1 VRTKRVVGAAAVLA
15 AALLVTPLVAQAPAT
30 LKSMELGRGRTV
42 VLLHGIGGT
51 RMQWMPTARKLMN
64 DHRVVMLDLPGHGES
79 PMPDPFSF
87 EACAAML
94 DLALAKLKPEST
106 IVVGHGLGGA
116 IALLEAK
123 AHPERMK
130 GLIVID
136 ATLKVRAIPDAQK
149 KYFIQFIEENYD
161 QFLKMSFAQMGR
173 DSAEGVTLHARA
185 ALVPSGTMKTY
196 FRNLLDLD
204 ASAVPASLKVPMMF
218 VGSSH
223 SWPDT
228 TSWTT
233 IAKFRGFE
241 DAASIPAR
249 RIGNSGQQ
257 IYADQPDSLAMVIRE
272 FEAKGAR
279 KK

>member
-1 VRTKRVVGAAAVLA
+1 MLAV
-15 AALLVTPLVAQAPAT
+15 ALLVTPLVAQAPAT
-30 LKSMELGRGRTV
+30 LKSMELGRGPTI

-87 EACAAML
+87 EACVAML
-94 DLALAKLKPEST
+94 DQAFAKLKPEST
-106 IVVGHGLGGA
+106 IVVGHGIGGTL
-116 IALLEAK
+116 ALLEAK
-123 AHPERMK
+123 AHPERMR

-136 ATLKVRAIPDAQK
+136 ASLKAPGAIPDQQRR
-149 KYFIQFIEENYD
+149 YFVRFIEENYD
-161 QFLKMSFAQMGR
+161 QFLKMTFTAMGR
-173 DSAEGVTLHARA
+173 DSAEGVALHARA
-185 ALVPSGTMKTY
+185 SLVPSANMKAY
-196 FRNLLDLD
+196 FRNLVDLD
-204 ASAVPASLKVPMMF
+204 AASAPKGLKVPLLF

-228 TSWTT
+228 TAWAT
-233 IAKFRGFE
+233 IAKLRGF
-241 DAASIPAR
+241 DDPASIPTR
-249 RIGNSGQQ
+249 RIGNCGQQ

-272 FEAKGAR
+272 FEAKAMG